1 MMGQQLFDLVLGT
14 LAQAFTAV
22 LWLRVLMQ
30 AQRIS
35 FYTPLGR
42 FVLALTDWAVLPL
55 RRILKPRMRWDAVS
69 LGLVWATQSL
79 FVLLKMA
86 LFGQLALLPLGGLIG
101 LVVLGGLL
109 ESFYVLGY
117 LLFFAVLFA
126 AVLSWVNPRAPAA
139 AIAWWPRLK
148 STRGGRTSTSC
159 LY

>member
-86 LFGQLALLPLGGLIG
+86 LFGQLALLCQKHNRSRYFNI
-101 LVVLGGLL
+101 
-109 ESFYVLGY
+109 
-117 LLFFAVLFA
+117 FAGANLQ
-126 AVLSWVNPRAPAA
+126 
-139 AIAWWPRLK
+139 
-148 STRGGRTSTSC
+148 
-159 LY
+159 